1 METRP
6 KLVPLGA
13 TAARLQVPQ
22 KWLRG
27 EAEAGRVPHLKAG
40 QRLLFDI
47 ALVERELLKRARAQS
62 DKRTGGNR
70 R

>member
-13 TAARLQVPQ
+13 MAAQLRVPQ
-22 KWLRG
+22 KWLRD

-40 QRLLFDI
+40 QRLLFDAEVVE
-47 ALVERELLKRARAQS
+47 ALLLKRAGAS
-62 DKRTGGNR
+62 VCRTGGKR

>member
-13 TAARLQVPQ
+13 MAARLRVPQ

-40 QRLLFDI
+40 QRLLFDPET
-47 ALVERELLKRARAQS
+47 VERVLLERARQDQEASS
-62 DKRTGGNR
+62 DE
-70 R
+70 